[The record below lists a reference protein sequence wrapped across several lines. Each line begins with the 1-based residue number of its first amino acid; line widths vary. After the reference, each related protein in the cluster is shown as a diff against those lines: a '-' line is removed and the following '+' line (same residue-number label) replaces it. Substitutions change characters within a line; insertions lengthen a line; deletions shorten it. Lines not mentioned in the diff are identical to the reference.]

1 MPERIVEQIGSI
13 PVPSIMEKTVPATSQ
28 AALDPG
34 VLDGFQQALVSIGA
48 ADFNTLT
55 KQQLDDII
63 KVILPYSKQFKSLLE
78 NAQKL
83 HDLSKAKLGDL
94 LRAQQAFTRPHKA
107 ARR

>member
-1 MPERIVEQIGSI
+1 METRTQVEYVA
-13 PVPSIMEKTVPATSQ
+13 PVPAASF
-28 AALDPG
+28 AALDPS

-48 ADFNTLT
+48 TDLNTLT

-63 KVILPYSKQFKSLLE
+63 KVILPYSKQFKNLLE

-83 HDLSKAKLGDL
+83 YDLSKAKLGDL
-94 LRAQQAFTRPHKA
+94 LRAQQAFARPRKA